1 MALRTMTALLDV
13 LEPSSHQQPNR
24 VFDSWERSLIKSIVT
39 MGNSQCLASLVHL
52 HCTPVS
58 WHNANKVGRLY
69 LIPFI
74 DMKTLPVG
82 NKGKEEI
89 R

>member
-24 VFDSWERSLIKSIVT
+24 IFVSLGKI
-39 MGNSQCLASLVHL
+39 
-52 HCTPVS
+52 
-58 WHNANKVGRLY
+58 
-69 LIPFI
+69 I
-74 DMKTLPVG
+74 DQEHRH
-82 NKGKEEI
+82 KGKLTVPCFTGPLALHTCVVAQCQQG